1 MFTRTGGVWTEQQEL
16 TSSDGANRDSFGR
29 SVTLDGDT
37 VVVGAPSYDLVTPDD
52 EGDNQGSAY
61 VFTRAGNTWTE
72 QQKLT
77 AADANDGDSF
87 GGHVALRGSHL
98 LVGAIGDDLGSNE
111 NQGSVYL
118 FRQTG
123 GGWSQQQQ
131 LTGSDGVAGDYF
143 GGGLALTDTY
153 ALIGAPNDDI
163 NGNEHQGSA
172 YVFAFPALQ
181 LSAAAYAVTEGDG
194 TVEVSVTRE
203 GGATGAVS
211 ATLSTSDGTATAGA
225 DYTATAQIVSFAA
238 GETAPKT
245 VAIPIVSDAVAEGT
259 ETLSVALSGPTGEVG
274 LGAPATAQVTISDA
288 GAASTLQL
296 STATVPVSETSSSAQ
311 VFVTRGQ
318 RDRRRRRHRC
328 HEQWH
333 GDRRHGL
340 YDDDAGRALRGRRH
354 DSEGGCDSDPP
365 RHGGGGARDA
375 DGDPDAADR
384 RRDAGHADRGA
395 GDDRQRR
402 PLDAGAASDRA
413 PHDRARVGTRAGV
426 QRVRCWAP
434 RSGQSAGPG
443 GRVPGRR
450 GGGAVPRRRADS
462 AAPGGTASFTQLVQS
477 VPGIPTLLQEQQK
490 LTASDGG
497 QLDLFG
503 ASQVGLSGDT
513 ALVGAQGD
521 RVYDD
526 PPGTAYIYTRSGTT
540 WTEKRLRANVSVPN
554 SGFGYGV
561 ALDGDTAVIGARY
574 EGRGAVYVF
583 TRTGGTW
590 TQQQRLVLSERGPG
604 SVGQQVVVSGD
615 TILVRA
621 YDRPSQGTGGRV
633 YVFTRTDTIWT
644 ETQELVA
651 SGGDAGSSFGNS
663 IAVQGDTAVV
673 GASRRHYGPAPDY
686 RGAAYVFTRT
696 AGVWS
701 QQQRLLAS
709 DGGYGDSFGT
719 SVAIDGDVV
728 LVGASSDDL
737 IAIDDPATPGNEG
750 DHRGSAYIFTRIGTT
765 WTEQQKLTA
774 SDGGVSDAFG
784 GAVAVRGARAVI
796 GALGDDVG
804 AHENQ
809 GAAYL
814 FTPAGGVWTEREKL
828 VATDGAAN
836 DWFGGGLGLTDTH
849 VLVAAHADDIN
860 GNERQG
866 SAYVFAFPALQL
878 SAHTYAVTEGDG
890 TVEVSVTR
898 EGGATGAVSATLST
912 SDGTATAGADYT
924 ATTQVVSF
932 AAGET
937 TPRTVT
943 IPIVSDTVTEGTETL
958 AVTLSGPTGGI
969 VLGAPAS
976 AQVTISD
983 AVAAS
988 TLQLNTATVPVSETT
1003 TSALV
1008 LVTRAGGASGVVGAT
1023 VTTTDGT
1030 AIAGTDYTATTQV
1043 VSFGYGDTTPKVVA
1057 IAIGHDTI
1065 VEADETFTVTLTLPT
1080 GGATVGTPAAA
1091 EVTIV
1096 NDDVSTPGPIRI
1108 AHLDANS
1115 SGWARGQSFDV
1126 ADPGPHGSGNPPSP
1140 GDLML
1145 VESIEVRFLQNSTAP
1160 PAPPVLY
1167 LYDHLPT
1174 LAELDAGTG
1183 RLAVSTAKTG
1193 TSGWVT
1199 YAFGCRALAPGTTY
1213 YWLLPTGGG
1222 DPLNAKLHYDN
1233 RNRYASGDLIT
1244 SGLAEATA
1252 REAMARDDT
1261 ARDATFALRGTVI
1274 NPALPAAGPGTVE
1287 SSACHQ
1293 LAPSPTSS
1301 ANPVG
1306 SGGTTSLSAAAAD
1319 SVGHV
1324 GTSYQWTAAC
1334 ALPTNGTFL
1343 PSATVREPTWTAPAN
1358 TTGALRSC
1366 TLQVTATSDVTGT
1379 ASFTQM
1385 VSSVPVGHEFT
1396 DSPVIAGVT
1405 LLRVVHITEL
1415 RARIAQLRTRCGLTA
1430 FPFTDPVFVTGSTT
1444 VKGVHVTDLQTA
1456 LAEAYT
1462 ACGSAAPISL
1472 DASFG
1477 VRGTIIRAADINEL
1491 RAAVIAIEQLP

>member
-1 MFTRTGGVWTEQQEL
+1 MRF
-16 TSSDGANRDSFGR
+16 A
-29 SVTLDGDT
+29 DGDT
-37 VVVGAPSYDLVTPDD
+37 TPKVVAIPIHPDTVVEAHETLTATLTLPTGGATLGTPTAALVTIVNDDLSTPGPLRIAHLTTGREWARGQGFNVSDVGPHGQGNPPAPGDVFLVEGVEVRFQDDGPIPPPPAVLYLYDHVPTVAALASGAGSLATSTEQTIVAFNAFDRVTYHFGCTVLERETPYYWLLPPTADARGSFIYARRGNAYASGGLVTIDIGAQMLTEDADEDASFAVLGTVYNPATAAGGAGSVESSACHQLAPSPTSSANPV
-52 EGDNQGSAY
+52 GS
-61 VFTRAGNTWTE
+61 
-72 QQKLT
+72 
-77 AADANDGDSF
+77 
-87 GGHVALRGSHL
+87 GGPTS
-98 LVGAIGDDLGSNE
+98 
-111 NQGSVYL
+111 
-118 FRQTG
+118 
-123 GGWSQQQQ
+123 
-131 LTGSDGVAGDYF
+131 
-143 GGGLALTDTY
+143 
-153 ALIGAPNDDI
+153 
-163 NGNEHQGSA
+163 
-172 YVFAFPALQ
+172 
-181 LSAAAYAVTEGDG
+181 LSAAAADSVGHVG
-194 TVEVSVTRE
+194 TAYQWTAACALPTN
-203 GGATGAVS
+203 GTFLPS
-211 ATLSTSDGTATAGA
+211 ATVREPTW
-225 DYTATAQIVSFAA
+225 
-238 GETAPKT
+238 TAPANT
-245 VAIPIVSDAVAEGT
+245 
-259 ETLSVALSGPTGEVG
+259 TG
-274 LGAPATAQVTISDA
+274 
-288 GAASTLQL
+288 
-296 STATVPVSETSSSAQ
+296 
-311 VFVTRGQ
+311 
-318 RDRRRRRHRC
+318 
-328 HEQWH
+328 
-333 GDRRHGL
+333 
-340 YDDDAGRALRGRRH
+340 
-354 DSEGGCDSDPP
+354 
-365 RHGGGGARDA
+365 
-375 DGDPDAADR
+375 
-384 RRDAGHADRGA
+384 
-395 GDDRQRR
+395 
-402 PLDAGAASDRA
+402 
-413 PHDRARVGTRAGV
+413 
-426 QRVRCWAP
+426 AP
-434 RSGQSAGPG
+434 RSCTIQISASSD
-443 GRVPGRR
+443 VT
-450 GGGAVPRRRADS
+450 
-462 AAPGGTASFTQLVQS
+462 GTASFTQLVQS

-540 WTEKRLRANVSVPN
+540 WTEQRLRANVSVPN

-590 TQQQRLVLSERGPG
+590 TQHQRLVLSERGPG
-604 SVGQQVVVSGD
+604 SVGQQVAVSGD

-621 YDRPSQGTGGRV
+621 YDRSSQGTGGRV

-1043 VSFGYGDTTPKVVA
+1043 VSFGDGDTTPKVVA

-1193 TSGWVT
+1193 TSGWAT

-1252 REAMARDDT
+1252 REATARDDT

-1430 FPFTDPVFVTGSTT
+1430 FPFTDPVFVTGSST